1 MKYIN
6 MQSII
11 NYRIPIKEDGTAGNP
26 EIVSKFTRETKD
38 TYAARK
44 VTQAKKEEAKKEV
57 AQAKLVQKAK
67 MQEVERDEEV
77 YEL

>member
-38 TYAARK
+38 TYTARK
-44 VTQAKKEEAKKEV
+44 VSKAKKEEAKKEV
-57 AQAKLVQKAK
+57 AQAKLLVKQE
-67 MQEVERDEEV
+67 MQEVEHEGEV
-77 YEL
+77 EF